1 VNKRLRRSITG
12 GGVGLVSWADGMK
25 KLSRVFDVTQAPD
38 RQSRTGMFLLNNCAV
53 EITLKVLI
61 SG

>member
-1 VNKRLRRSITG
+1 M
-12 GGVGLVSWADGMK
+12 VSWVDGMK

-38 RQSRTGMFLLNNCAV
+38 RQSRTGMVLLNNCAV
-53 EITLKVLI
+53 EITLRVLI